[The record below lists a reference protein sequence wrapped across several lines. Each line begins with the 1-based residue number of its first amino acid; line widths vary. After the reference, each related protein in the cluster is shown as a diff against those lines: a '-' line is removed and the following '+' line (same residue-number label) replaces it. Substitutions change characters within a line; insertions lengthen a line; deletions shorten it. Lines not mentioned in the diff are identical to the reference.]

1 MEIIGQSIGW
11 GTLAAV
17 CGFAVPYVIPTIFIT
32 LAPVLASVFLTA
44 LALLPI
50 ALDLFV
56 WPVSGGD
63 FSFTLEIIPAIWTKL
78 FPILATA
85 IPEVIPIVACSPI
98 TLAIAGALA
107 AIAFVATAITIAV
120 LMSTQN
126 KELNNEFAPSTN
138 EEEDITKK
146 IEIGK
151 DITPEIQN
159 SIFDPIVNSD
169 NGNSNETFSDNET
182 PVSDFSDYSN
192 PSL

>member
-182 PVSDFSDYSN
+182 PVSDFSDYSW
-192 PSL
+192 